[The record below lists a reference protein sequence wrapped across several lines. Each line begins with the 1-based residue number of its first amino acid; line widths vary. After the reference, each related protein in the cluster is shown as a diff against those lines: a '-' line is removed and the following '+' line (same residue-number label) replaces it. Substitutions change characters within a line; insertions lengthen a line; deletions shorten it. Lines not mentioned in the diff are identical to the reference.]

1 MASAA
6 TRALYR
12 TVTVK
17 TNRLKKETR
26 AMPKTDFNG
35 VTASDPNA
43 QSSYTEMGAGAYIVT
58 STNAYPDS
66 YKFKRRDG
74 VEQEVLQ
81 LRIVFDVTAGEFAG
95 EYSDEWGKDP
105 AHDFAHSVA
114 IRYDTG
120 AAKLLGIFEKLAGG
134 EAREVE
140 RLQEA
145 WNTDDWAAFKGLTFG
160 LAAGAQHYTN
170 NAGYEHV
177 RPYWRRAL
185 WLTPAEVISGQY
197 ELPGDVDSRGQEWQ
211 DGSEPAPTHS
221 SAASDE
227 DLPF

>member
-17 TNRLKKETR
+17 ANRLKKETR
-26 AMPKTDFNG
+26 AMPKTDFTG

-58 STNAYPDS
+58 STAAYPDS

-185 WLTPAEVISGQY
+185 WLTPAEVIAGKY
-197 ELPGDVDSRGQEWQ
+197 ELPGDVDSKGQPLSA
-211 DGSEPAPTHS
+211 GTSTTTPA
-221 SAASDE
+221 AASDE

>member
-1 MASAA
+1 MGSAA
-6 TRALYR
+6 TRAFYR
-12 TVTVK
+12 TVTMK
-17 TNRLKKETR
+17 PQRLKKETR
-26 AMPKTDFNG
+26 EMPKTDFNG

-58 STNAYPDS
+58 STAAYPDS
-66 YKFKRRDG
+66 YRFKRRDG

-177 RPYWRRAL
+177 RPYWRKAL
-185 WLTPAEVISGQY
+185 WLTPAEVIAGKY
-197 ELPGDVDSRGQEWQ
+197 ELPADVDSKGQPLAAAA
-211 DGSEPAPTHS
+211 PAAS
-221 SAASDE
+221 STYSDE

>member
-26 AMPKTDFNG
+26 AMPKTDFTG

-58 STNAYPDS
+58 STAAYPDS
-66 YKFKRRDG
+66 FKFKRRDG

-81 LRIVFDVTAGEFAG
+81 LRLVFDIAAGEFQG

-177 RPYWRRAL
+177 RPYWRKAL
-185 WLTPAEVISGQY
+185 WLTPAEVIAGKY
-197 ELPGDVDSRGQEWQ
+197 ELPADVDSKGQPLAAAA
-211 DGSEPAPTHS
+211 PAAS
-221 SAASDE
+221 STYSDE